1 MQKILVTGATGFIG
15 GYVIKEL
22 LQQGFNVIATS
33 SNQKKAEQKNWIN
46 NVTYLPLDFSLLD
59 DNINYHEYFQQPDT
73 VIHLAWE
80 GLPNYN
86 DNFHI
91 NENLPRHKLF
101 LHNLVKNGLQNL
113 CVTGTCL
120 EYGMQEGELSEEM
133 DCKPTIAYAIAKNE
147 LRKYLESLQEKFVIN
162 LKWIRLFYM
171 FGEGQSPKSLF
182 SQIDKAIEGKDDF
195 FNMSF
200 GEQLR
205 DFLPIEKVAETI
217 INIATQKNINGVIN
231 CGSGVPVSVK
241 QMVTTYLN
249 HLNKNIKL
257 NLGYYPYNDYEPLA
271 FWADTIKLKQIMNTG
286 NATLQFE
293 KEREERIAGYE
304 KNENL
309 LKAAE
314 HFNTESNKSQYSY
327 NFSWMGRPI
336 IQYPQDMIAMQE
348 IIWNLKPDLIIETGI
363 AHGGSLIYYASIL
376 ELIGK
381 GEILGIDID
390 IREHNKIEIENHQMA
405 KRITMIQGS
414 AIDPLIVEK
423 IKTFAE
429 GKKKVLVCLDSNHTH
444 EHVLAELEMYS
455 PFVTENSY
463 IIVFDTIVENL
474 PEGYF
479 TQERPWGIGNNP
491 KTAVSSFLQKNE
503 NFVIDTNID
512 NKLLI
517 SVAPQGYLKRIK

>member
-15 GYVIKEL
+15 SYVIEEL
-22 LQQGFNVIATS
+22 LEQGFNVIVTS
-33 SNQKKAEQKNWIN
+33 SNQKKAKQKNWFN
-46 NVTYLPLDFSLLD
+46 KVTYLPLDFKTLD
-59 DNINYHEYFQQPDT
+59 DNINYHEYFKQPET

-80 GLPNYN
+80 GLPNYK
-86 DNFHI
+86 DDFHI

-101 LHNLVKNGLQNL
+101 LQNLIKNGLKNL

-120 EYGMQEGELSEEM
+120 EYGMREGELSEEM
-133 DCKPTIAYAIAKNE
+133 ECQPTIAYAIAKNE
-147 LRKYLESLQEKFVIN
+147 LRKYLQFLQYQFDVN

-171 FGEGQSPKSLF
+171 FGEGQSSKSLF
-182 SQIDKAIEGKDDF
+182 SQLETAIENNDEF
-195 FNMSF
+195 FNMS
-200 GEQLR
+200 GGDQQR
-205 DFLPIEKVAETI
+205 DYLPIKIVAEKI
-217 INIATQKNINGVIN
+217 IKIVIQKNIDSIIN
-231 CGSGVPVSVK
+231 CGSGYPVSVK
-241 QMVTTYLN
+241 QMVSTYLD
-249 HLNKNIKL
+249 HLNKKINL
-257 NLGYYPYNDYEPLA
+257 NLGYYPYNDYEPMA
-271 FWADTIKLKQIMNTG
+271 FWADTKKLNQIMNME
-286 NATLQFE
+286 NATLRFE
-293 KEREERIAGYE
+293 NEREQRISGYE

-309 LKAAE
+309 LKAADN
-314 HFNTESNKSQYSY
+314 FNIESNRSQYSY

-390 IREHNKIEIENHQMA
+390 IREHNKIEIENHPMA

-423 IKTFAE
+423 IKIFAE
-429 GKKKVLVCLDSNHTH
+429 GKKTVLVCLDSNHTH

-479 TQERPWGIGNNP
+479 SQQRPWGIGNNP
-491 KTAVSSFLQKNE
+491 KTAVESFLQTNKN
-503 NFVIDTNID
+503 FIIDTNID